1 MESSDGLCNR
11 SHEVFIALGFG
22 RPSPTSD
29 TIKFLVDCVNGPSQ
43 KGVSSPIS
51 TGGEG
56 VFFEQHVAAYWL
68 AQLLVRSIPP
78 ILTDASVTE
87 VHFQTEHLG
96 FNTDDVLVVCARA
109 GTATARLVGQVKRS
123 FTISAAD
130 EECKKAIGDFWNDFK
145 KADPFNAQH
154 DRLVLMTLR
163 GTNTLLENFVG
174 LLDCARGA
182 ADGEDFERRLSLA
195 GFISKKSVHQCN
207 ELCEIV
213 SKLEGTP
220 VAAKDLWPFLRVLHV
235 LSLDLHTSTRQT
247 EAHIRTLLALKSID
261 PDPFASAKTAW
272 DALLTFASEAGTAAR
287 SLTRAD
293 LPPTLVQT
301 YGEVGANEQRV
312 LTALKNHT
320 DFVLRKIRT
329 TIGAAFHLRRPGI
342 VQKVLAAIEA
352 KQVVLITGPAG
363 SGKSVIA
370 KEAVTFLSHE
380 FFAFGF
386 RVEEFAVAHIDETL
400 HNSQIPARATELQA
414 ILGAQGRK
422 VLVIE
427 SVERLLEK
435 RTRDAFSDLMALAQ
449 GDDGFGILITCRDY
463 SVEQVQASFLQAAGI
478 DHAVIE
484 VPPLDD
490 TELQEIQ
497 AAFPSLAVPLAN
509 PALRKILR
517 NPYFIDKA
525 LQIPWDAGRALP
537 ENERDF
543 RAVFW
548 RQIVRANHNLADGM
562 PRLREEALQELA
574 VRRARALSDYVP
586 ATGLNAAAIALLK
599 QDSLVVSPES
609 NALLV
614 ATAHDVLEDWAILQW
629 IEEQHL
635 TDETTLKALSSAIGP
650 HPAVR
655 RSYRKWVAELV
666 DRDAPAAGR
675 LFSAAIAQADVPA
688 QFRDDTLVSLLK
700 APSASEFLARHEAE
714 LLAHHRA
721 ILKRVIHLLR
731 VACMTSPAWF
741 ADVRGHSSILSV
753 PDGAVWATVVAL
765 VHRNIDSFGPEDAP
779 LLLALIEDAVRG
791 VSCWAPDID
800 GAEHVAGIAHW
811 LLPRFDHYRG
821 GDARKRILKVIAK
834 IPKADPV
841 RFESVL
847 RGQIREGRR
856 RDPVAEEFRD
866 ILLAGLDGAP
876 AARDLPDLLISVALD
891 AFLATD
897 EYLREEPYGRSS
909 IDVDLYF
916 GIKERLRHDFFPASA
931 FRGPWINLL
940 TNHPRKGFE
949 FLIQVFNHS
958 AEWYAHSRVRD
969 RLEPAWE
976 VDLTFANGT
985 TRKQWVNPRLW
996 GLYRGMTV
1004 GPYVLQSL
1012 LMAFEEWLLGYAKSH
1027 PEGLD
1032 AVLLKILQRSDSAAL
1047 AAVVASVETAHPRR
1061 SGEAL
1066 LVLLSVRDYV
1076 EIDRSRM
1083 AAEHQTSSLT
1093 GLFPTLGAE
1102 EKIYEEERKK
1112 SNALPHRRQD
1122 VEAAIANLQLGPLAP
1137 RVHAIIDRYIAALP
1151 APDKRNEHDLTWQ
1164 LALHRMDFRQYDV
1177 AHDQPAAGET
1187 SEADGE
1193 GPSENYI
1200 RLELKPPAPQVQQLI
1215 DESAKKM
1222 GEMNP
1227 RLGVYMWGL
1236 QIFQR
1241 ETGSADPAQWR
1252 EKLASAKG
1260 MDRTTE
1266 HPDNSRNAPGFV
1278 AAVCVRDH
1286 WDEMSP
1292 EEREWC
1298 IDVICSE
1305 ISRHADQWGTID
1317 RVQRFSMLADRPCA
1331 FVVPL
1336 LLSKSLTDAQT
1347 PRVRQAFIAALTHP
1361 IDEVRRYAT
1370 WGIDKKFWAANP
1382 ALALRAVNAIATE
1395 AALADRDWNAEEKK
1409 RYNKRRTPD
1418 TISAAAAADVR
1429 GRFWT
1434 EGEIAEDAHVRL
1446 DITGIFGAEAHAKV
1460 LAILG
1465 QVPNEPLAVAAHRHA
1480 SEDLVECWNREHD
1493 RSPERRDRNFDREQA
1508 ISDRI
1513 QQFAM
1518 RASDADAEQVIQPML
1533 DAVDRHPRE
1542 VHHVIQGFTS
1552 SEDSNPNTPHYWFL
1566 WNLFA
1571 ERVKRATWLAHLDR
1585 EHPHG
1590 SEVLSTIFLTAW
1602 WKDNVRHWR
1611 SLEGYAHNVDALF
1624 DALPPVWIVLD
1635 SYVRFLYHIGERSMP
1650 AGFVRIANALRRGNP
1665 ADMLRDSNTVFMLEV
1680 LLQRHVYAR
1689 PLELKRDPAL
1699 REAVLYVLDALVES
1713 GSSAAFRMRDDF
1725 VTPAT

>member
-1 MESSDGLCNR
+1 M
-11 SHEVFIALGFG
+11 
-22 RPSPTSD
+22 
-29 TIKFLVDCVNGPSQ
+29 NGPSQ
-43 KGVSSPIS
+43 KRVSSPIS

-68 AQLLVRSIPP
+68 VQLLVRSIPP
-78 ILTDASVTE
+78 ILTDTGVTE

-109 GTATARLVGQVKRS
+109 DAATARLVGQVKRS

-130 EECKKAIGDFWNDFK
+130 DECKKAIGDFWKDFK
-145 KADPFNAQH
+145 KAAPFNPQH
-154 DRLVLMTLR
+154 DRFVLVTLR
-163 GTNTLLENFVG
+163 GTNVLLENFVG

-182 ADGEDFERRLSLA
+182 ADGEEFERRLSLN
-195 GFISKKSVHQCN
+195 GFISKKSVHQCD

-213 SKLEGTP
+213 STLEGTP
-220 VAAKDLWPFLRVLHV
+220 ITAKDLWPFLRVLHV

-247 EAHIRTLLALKSID
+247 EAHVKTLLALKSTD
-261 PDPFASAKTAW
+261 PDPVASAKAAW
-272 DALLTFASEAGTAAR
+272 DDLLTFASEAGPGAR
-287 SLTRAD
+287 SLKRAD
-293 LPPTLVQT
+293 LPAALVQA

-320 DFVLRKIRT
+320 DFVLLKIRT
-329 TIGAAFHLRRPGI
+329 TIGPAFHLRRPGI
-342 VQKVLAAIEA
+342 VQKVLAAIKA

-363 SGKSVIA
+363 SGKSVIG
-370 KEAVTFLSHE
+370 KEAVAFLSRE

-386 RVEEFAVAHIDETL
+386 RVEEFAVAHIDESL

-435 RTRDAFSDLMALAQ
+435 PTRDAFSDLMTLAQ
-449 GDDGFGILITCRDY
+449 GDDGLGILMTCRDY

-478 DHAVIE
+478 DHAVID

-490 TELQEIQ
+490 TELQEVQ

-509 PALRKILR
+509 PALREILR

-525 LQIPWDAGRALP
+525 LQIPWDAGRPLP

-543 RAVFW
+543 RAIFW
-548 RQIVRANHNLADGM
+548 RQIVCANQNPANGM

-586 ATGLNAAAIALLK
+586 ATGLNAAAIGLLK

-635 TDETTLKALSSAIGP
+635 TDETAFKALSSAIGP

-666 DRDAPAAGR
+666 DRDAPAADR
-675 LFSAAIAQADVPA
+675 LFSAAIAQPDVPA

-700 APSASEFLARHEAE
+700 APSAPEFLSRNEAE
-714 LLAHHRA
+714 LLANDRA

-731 VACMTSPAWF
+731 VACVTSPAWL

-753 PDGAVWATVVAL
+753 PDGAVWATVVGL
-765 VHRNIDSFGPEDAP
+765 VHRNIGSFGTEDAP

-791 VSCWAPDID
+791 ISWWAPDID

-811 LLPRFDHYRG
+811 LLPHFDHYRG
-821 GDARKRILKVIAK
+821 DDARKRILKVIAK
-834 IPKADPV
+834 IPKAAPA
-841 RFESVL
+841 RFEAVL
-847 RGQIREGRR
+847 RGQIREGWHH
-856 RDPVAEEFRD
+856 DPVAEDFQD
-866 ILLAGLDGAP
+866 ILLTGFDGAP
-876 AARDLPDLLISVALD
+876 TARDLPDLLISAALD
-891 AFLATD
+891 RFLATE
-897 EYLREEPYGRSS
+897 EYLREEPYGRLT

-916 GIKERLRHDFFPASA
+916 GIKEHLHHNFFPASA

-940 TNHPRKGFE
+940 SHHPRKGLD

-958 AEWYAHSRVRD
+958 AEWYAHPRLHD
-969 RLEPAWE
+969 PLEPAWE
-976 VDLTFANGT
+976 VELMFADGT
-985 TRKQWVNPRLW
+985 RRKQWVNSRLW

-1012 LMAFEEWLLGYAKSH
+1012 LMAFEKWLLDYAKSH

-1032 AVLLKILQRSDSAAL
+1032 AVLLEILQRSDSAAL
-1047 AAVVASVETAHPRR
+1047 TAVVASVATAHPHR

-1066 LVLLSVRDYV
+1066 LVLLSVQDYV

-1083 AAEHQTSSLT
+1083 AGEHQSSSLT
-1093 GLFPTLGAE
+1093 GLFPDFRADN
-1102 EKIYEEERKK
+1102 KIYEEERKK
-1112 SNALPHRRQD
+1112 SNALPHRIHD
-1122 VEAAIANLQLGPLAP
+1122 LEAAIANLQLGPLAP

-1151 APDKRNEHDLTWQ
+1151 EPKKRDKEDITWQ
-1164 LALHRMDFRQYDV
+1164 LSLHRMDFRQYDV
-1177 AHDQPAAGET
+1177 AEIQPAEDDTPAD
-1187 SEADGE
+1187 DGE
-1193 GPSENYI
+1193 EPQKNYI
-1200 RLELKPPAPQVQQLI
+1200 RLEPKPPAPEVQQLV
-1215 DESAKKM
+1215 DESKKTL
-1222 GEMNP
+1222 GEMNA
-1227 RLGVYMWGL
+1227 RLAVLMWGL
-1236 QIFQR
+1236 KTFR
-1241 ETGSADPAQWR
+1241 RDADSADPARWR
-1252 EKLASAKG
+1252 EMLASAKG
-1260 MDRTTE
+1260 MDRTAE
-1266 HPDNSRNAPGFV
+1266 HPGNSRNAPGFV
-1278 AAVCVRDH
+1278 AAVCVRDR

-1292 EEREWC
+1292 EEKDWC
-1298 IDVICSE
+1298 VDIICSE
-1305 ISRHADQWGTID
+1305 VSLHADQWGTID
-1317 RVQRFSMLADRPCA
+1317 RLQRFSMLADRPCA

-1336 LLSKSLTDAQT
+1336 VLSRPLTETQT
-1347 PRVRQAFIAALTHP
+1347 PCVRQAFVAALTHP
-1361 IDEVRRYAT
+1361 IDEVRWYAT
-1370 WGIDKKFWAANP
+1370 WGIDNKFWAANP

-1395 AALADRDWNAEEKK
+1395 AAIADRDWNAEETKC
-1409 RYNKRRTPD
+1409 YDKRRTPV

-1434 EGEIAEDAHVRL
+1434 EGEIAEDAHVRF
-1446 DITGIFGAEAHAKV
+1446 DITEIFGAEAHAKV

-1465 QVPNEPLAVAAHRHA
+1465 QVPNEPLAVAAHRRA
-1480 SEDLVECWNREHD
+1480 SEDLVECWNRMND
-1493 RSPERRDRNFDREQA
+1493 RSPDRLNRNFHREQE
-1508 ISDRI
+1508 ISNRI

-1518 RASDADAEQVIQPML
+1518 RAPDADAKKVLQPIL
-1533 DAVDRHPRE
+1533 DTVDRHPRE
-1542 VHHVIQGFTS
+1542 VHNVIQGFTT

-1571 ERVKRATWLAHLDR
+1571 EQVKSASWLAHLDR

-1650 AGFVRIANALRRGNP
+1650 AAFVRISNALRRGNR
-1665 ADMLRDSNTVFMLEV
+1665 ADMLRESNTVFMLEV
-1680 LLQRHVYAR
+1680 LLQQHVYAR
-1689 PLELKRDPAL
+1689 PLELKRSPAL
-1699 REAVLYVLDALVES
+1699 REAILYVLDVLVDS

-1725 VTPAT
+1725 VTPAA